1 MATELGFGLAKERD
15 SDERKTEKPKQRVE
29 IMADGGCGY
38 HVPHRHRVKEIVR
51 EVRAIRLRVMRIF
64 DSFFVYKVVV

>member
-1 MATELGFGLAKERD
+1 MNGKLDVLVLILHAAQ
-15 SDERKTEKPKQRVE
+15 QRVE